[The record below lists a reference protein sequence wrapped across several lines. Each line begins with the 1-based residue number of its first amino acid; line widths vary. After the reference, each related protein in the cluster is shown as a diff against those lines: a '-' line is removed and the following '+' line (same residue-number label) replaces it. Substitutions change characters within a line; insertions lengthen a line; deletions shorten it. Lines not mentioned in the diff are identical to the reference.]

1 MGISSLLTILSIM
14 KTTVALLLLIVIVEH
29 TQARYSYCQKPNEAC
44 LRNSDCCVGLCQAQ
58 LRSYYGF
65 CTEPQPSIPFGS
77 KTHLQLLTLLKKLE
91 DLRQTNYVNRI
102 DEYERDDHDRHDEDD
117 HDDDEDDDDHD
128 RKKHDDHHHD
138 DHHHHH
144 HVIYHSH

>member
-1 MGISSLLTILSIM
+1 M
-14 KTTVALLLLIVIVEH
+14 KTVVALLLLIVIVEH

-44 LRNSDCCVGLCQAQ
+44 LSNSDCCVGLCQAQ

-91 DLRQTNYVNRI
+91 DLRQTNHGNRI
-102 DEYERDDHDRHDEDD
+102 DEYEQDDHDR
-117 HDDDEDDDDHD
+117 HDDDEDDDDDDHD
-128 RKKHDDHHHD
+128 HKKHDDHHHD

-144 HVIYHSH
+144 HVI

>member
-1 MGISSLLTILSIM
+1 MGISSLLLTILSIM
-14 KTTVALLLLIVIVEH
+14 KTIFALLLLIVIVEH

-44 LRNSDCCVGLCQAQ
+44 LKNSDCCVGLCQAQ

-65 CTEPQPSIPFGS
+65 CTEPRPSIPFGS

-91 DLRQTNYVNRI
+91 DLRQTNHVNRI
-102 DEYERDDHDRHDEDD
+102 GDEYERDDHDRYDD
-117 HDDDEDDDDHD
+117 HDDDEDDHDHD
-128 RKKHDDHHHD
+128 RKKQDDHHHD

-144 HVIYHSH
+144 VIYHS

>member
-1 MGISSLLTILSIM
+1 MGISSLSTILSIM
-14 KTTVALLLLIVIVEH
+14 KTIVALLLLIVIVEY

-77 KTHLQLLTLLKKLE
+77 KTHLQLFDYAYTLFTHPHLKFQPLQLKFLC
-91 DLRQTNYVNRI
+91 
-102 DEYERDDHDRHDEDD
+102 
-117 HDDDEDDDDHD
+117 
-128 RKKHDDHHHD
+128 RKA
-138 DHHHHH
+138 
-144 HVIYHSH
+144 

>member
-14 KTTVALLLLIVIVEH
+14 KNIVALLLLIVIVEYP
-29 TQARYSYCQKPNEAC
+29 QARYSYCQKPNEAC

-102 DEYERDDHDRHDEDD
+102 DEYE
-117 HDDDEDDDDHD
+117 
-128 RKKHDDHHHD
+128 
-138 DHHHHH
+138 
-144 HVIYHSH
+144 

>member
-1 MGISSLLTILSIM
+1 MGIPCIM
-14 KTTVALLLLIVIVEH
+14 KTIIALLLLIVIVEYA
-29 TQARYSYCQKPNEAC
+29 QARYSYCQKPNEAC

-91 DLRQTNYVNRI
+91 DLRQTNHGNRI
-102 DEYERDDHDRHDEDD
+102 DEYEQDDHDRHDEDD
-117 HDDDEDDDDHD
+117 DDDDHD
-128 RKKHDDHHHD
+128 HKKHDDHHHD

-144 HVIYHSH
+144 HVIYHS